1 MNNSIKTVQEVLN
14 LPQEQKDAM
23 LLMGIELLA
32 SSHKI
37 FPSDMNLID
46 RMTPANFSHH
56 IAQIKQS
63 LTSHDDLIR
72 DFEAKS
78 GIELNEL
85 SSEDE
90 FIIAYNMMDKAF
102 KKEE

>member
-1 MNNSIKTVQEVLN
+1 MENIKKIHDVLKMS
-14 LPQEQKDAM
+14 QEQKDAM
-23 LLMGIELLA
+23 LLMAIELLA

-37 FPSDMNLID
+37 FPSDMNLIE
-46 RMTPANFSHH
+46 RMTAANFSHH

-72 DFEAKS
+72 DFEAKT

-90 FIIAYNMMDKAF
+90 FITAYNLMDKAF